1 MLDNL
6 LGREEEEVAGPSP
19 RWCARWRKRCKLPF
33 DVKQIRLRFWFHLL
47 LLVAATCQLFVDT
60 KESQYLLSSKRNW
73 MHFFLPEDYEL
84 NPTDDAP
91 ADNYYLY
98 TRDEFLGAIRHS
110 LEAYESIVDDSLDAL
125 SYRIP
130 DLDRD
135 FEDDNDDEED
145 EDDPPP
151 LVKMVVEQYVNP
163 SVYDWTSKKLGDN
176 VVNQTEY
183 LVNST
188 TFLDNKLFQSRRE
201 IRRITSLKLSFQLVS
216 TELNSLRR
224 ACLVWNID
232 LLFDFQFR
240 GQIALT
246 LREQVV
252 RDCDDTVSKEDI
264 VALGELLWLNLVLLM
279 LSLAYLVSTCVEV
292 ESNKL
297 FSMWRLSEIVCL
309 LCLTI
314 SSGMNLTDNS
324 ARKPTAVFHSAVIS
338 LGQGLLW
345 VNLIQYFSLNQNV
358 LVLTLERTIPRVLK
372 FLLEV
377 TPIFVGY
384 AMFGVSF
391 YSSQTVRFTDLKSA
405 FATLFSLINGD
416 AIQETFQDL
425 MELNAGVAQAYVYT
439 FIMVGS
445 YVILNIVIALVEE
458 AYFAAKDIHDLHGKA
473 GGGSAE
479 PMQGRFGTRR
489 RRFQVQSASRGEGD
503 GEEEG
508 EEEAGL

>member
-6 LGREEEEVAGPSP
+6 LGREEEGMGEEITAPLS
-19 RWCARWRKRCKLPF
+19 RLNRLKKCCKLPF

-47 LLVAATCQLFVDT
+47 LLLAATCQLFVDT

-84 NPTDDAP
+84 NPTDDEP
-91 ADNYYLY
+91 AENYYLY
-98 TRDEFLGAIRHS
+98 TRDEFLGAVKHS
-110 LEAYESIVDDSLDAL
+110 LEAYESIVEDSLDAL

-135 FEDDNDDEED
+135 FNDEDEEEDDA
-145 EDDPPP
+145 PP
-151 LVKMVVEQYVNP
+151 LVKMVVEQYTNP
-163 SVYDWTSKKLGDN
+163 FVYDWKSKKLGDN
-176 VVNQTEY
+176 MVNQTEY
-183 LVNST
+183 WVNST
-188 TFLDNKLFQSRRE
+188 TFLDSKLFQSRRE
-201 IRRITSLKLSFQLVS
+201 IRRITNLKLSFQLVS

-232 LLFDFQFR
+232 LLFEFQYR
-240 GQIALT
+240 GQIAMT
-246 LREQVV
+246 MREQVV

-279 LSLAYLVSTCVEV
+279 LSLAYFISTCIEI
-292 ESNKL
+292 EANHL
-297 FSMWRLSEIVCL
+297 FSMWRVSEMICL

-314 SSGMNLTDNS
+314 SSGMNLNDNS
-324 ARKPTAVFHSAVIS
+324 ARKPTAIFHSAVIS

-372 FLLEV
+372 FLLEI

-384 AMFGVSF
+384 AMFGLSF
-391 YSSQTVRFTDLKSA
+391 YSSQTVRFSDLKSA
-405 FATLFSLINGD
+405 FATLFSLLNGD

-458 AYFAAKDIHDLHGKA
+458 AYFAAKDIHDLHGKTENN
-473 GGGSAE
+473 AE
-479 PMQGRFGTRR
+479 PMQGRFGMRR
-489 RRFQVQSASRGEGD
+489 RRFLSNAANAQ
-503 GEEEG
+503 EEE
-508 EEEAGL
+508 EEDDREGL